1 MLPVSSVVETIKN
14 YIAKIK
20 EMEAKQQAPAE
31 SGPTAGAL
39 TPQGLTTPQIMT
51 GAQQPQYPATPK
63 RSVLP
68 VETEFKATA
77 APNSGALV
85 MAGNMAKQQRNLEAY
100 NEGLEEKSWFEKM
113 RDTSDIYKADLN
125 LDRDKKR
132 YDYMS
137 DLEKSRQAGRAD
149 IEGMRQE
156 GRTGLEEIRQSGRAG
171 IEGMR
176 QESKAA
182 DRASREK
189 MADARTRIQQ
199 EALKIRSENPSKFA
213 KMAEYVDNYTGRAN
227 MEGASEEDR
236 VILYESAW
244 EKAKLE
250 IGGELP
256 KEQKAG
262 DLPPYEER
270 PSTQRAQQSVEFT
283 KEISDI
289 MDNPQF
295 NSVVSQYTVDEVFK
309 NIVDK
314 DGNSIP
320 PGTLAA
326 KIPGG
331 SQSAKIQA
339 IKSYFG
345 VK

>member
-20 EMEAKQQAPAE
+20 EMEAKKQ
-31 SGPTAGAL
+31 GATGGEQTSAM

-51 GAQQPQYPATPK
+51 GAQQPQYPPTPK

-113 RDTSDIYKADLN
+113 RDTSDIYKADLG
-125 LDRDKKR
+125 LERDKKR
-132 YDYMS
+132 YDYMT
-137 DLEKSRQAGRAD
+137 DLEKERQAGRAG

-156 GRTGLEEIRQSGRAG
+156 GRTGLEEIRQGG
-171 IEGMR
+171 
-176 QESKAA
+176 KAA

-189 MADARTRIQQ
+189 IAGENAKLKE
-199 EALKIRSENPSKFA
+199 EALKIRASNPSVFN
-213 KMAEYVDNYTGRAN
+213 KMVEYVDNKVN
-227 MEGASEEDR
+227 SLLSMEGSDPADR
-236 VILYESAW
+236 ELLYQKIWPEA
-244 EKAKLE
+244 KAMFK
-250 IGGELP
+250 GELP
-256 KEQKAG
+256 PEEKLGA
-262 DLPPYEER
+262 LPAYEER
-270 PSTQRAQQSVEFT
+270 PSTQRAQQAVEFT

-314 DGNSIP
+314 DGNTIT

-331 SQSAKIQA
+331 SQAAKIKA
-339 IKSYFG
+339 INSYFFG
-345 VK
+345 K

>member
-31 SGPTAGAL
+31 GGRTAGTL

-51 GAQQPQYPATPK
+51 GAQQLQYLATPK

-100 NEGLEEKSWFEKM
+100 NEGLGEKSWFEKM

-156 GRTGLEEIRQSGRAG
+156 
-171 IEGMR
+171 
-176 QESKAA
+176 SKTA

-213 KMAEYVDNYTGRAN
+213 KMAEYVDNYTNRAN

-236 VILYESAW
+236 AILYESAW

-314 DGNSIP
+314 DGNNIP
-320 PGTLAA
+320 PGALAS

-331 SQSAKIQA
+331 SQSAKIKA